1 MGNYNRIT
9 YKERVRIEAGIY
21 AKKSFSQIA
30 KELGRSTSSIV
41 REVKQ
46 NRIVVTSPYTYGTGC
61 ILVSKCWR
69 RNLCGEEGDCPFLCR
84 LCAKHKC
91 IEYCND
97 RVIPVCKETEKPP
110 FVCDA
115 CTEKRKKSCKY
126 NKYYYMAEKAE
137 ANAKK
142 RRSESR
148 TGIRLSKKELR
159 KLDEILSPLILQGQ
173 PLSHICNTH
182 HDEIKVS
189 ERSIYNYIEAGEL
202 SISNLD
208 LRRKVKYRRRRKK
221 RSEIKCNKFNYRQG
235 RTYEDF
241 QRYMEEHPDTPVVE
255 MDTLRGKLTK
265 EQLVLTIMFN
275 QTSVMLM
282 ILIEDESIISVL
294 EVFDTLTKRLGIR
307 RFRKLF
313 PVILTDNGGCFKD
326 AMSLEYTKN
335 GSPRTKLFYCDP
347 QASWQKPHVERN
359 HEFIRYVIPK
369 GRTFKGYTQ
378 EDMTL
383 IANHINS
390 TIRPGLGYKSPYDL
404 VETEEMK
411 KLLEIL
417 KMSPVAADEVCLSPK
432 LLSKE

>member
-1 MGNYNRIT
+1 MSNYNRIT
-9 YKERVRIEAGIY
+9 FKERVRIEAGIY

-61 ILVSKCWR
+61 ILVSSCRR
-69 RNLCGEEGDCPFLCR
+69 RNLCGEDDDCPFLCR
-84 LCAKHKC
+84 LCTKHKC
-91 IEYCND
+91 IEYCSD
-97 RVIPVCKETEKPP
+97 RICPICKETEKPP

-126 NKYYYMAEKAE
+126 NKYYYMADKAE

-142 RRSESR
+142 TRSESR
-148 TGIRLSKKELR
+148 KGVRLSKKELR
-159 KLDEILSPLILQGQ
+159 MLDEILSPLILQGQ

-221 RSEIKCNKFNYRQG
+221 RSEIKCNKFNYRRG

-241 QRYMEEHPDTPVVE
+241 QKYMEEHPDTLVVE
-255 MDTLRGKLTK
+255 MDTIRGKITK
-265 EQLVLTIMFN
+265 EQVVLTIMFN

-282 ILIEDESIISVL
+282 ILIEDESMTPVI
-294 EVFDTLTKRLGIR
+294 EVFDMLTKKLGIR

-313 PVILTDNGGCFKD
+313 PVILTDNGRCFKN
-326 AMSLEYTKN
+326 ALALEYTKS
-335 GSPRTKLFYCDP
+335 GSPRSKIYYCDP

-369 GRTFKGYTQ
+369 GRSFKDYTQ

-383 IANHINS
+383 IANHVNS

-417 KMSPVAADEVCLSPK
+417 NMSPVAADEVCLSPK
-432 LLSKE
+432 LLCKE